1 MKKNAKK
8 LVIVALA
15 MVLLVGCSQSQILAS
30 LESSVAA
37 TEVLVVTLQ
46 AAGKISP
53 TVADEIENAIA
64 GLPAAYRETAAELSS
79 SDNAATMA
87 AKITGYY
94 SSTIVALRALP
105 PEAQL
110 YASAISASIQAF
122 LSGLPPA
129 QATRSLARGSVTGKF
144 DVERLNAI
152 GHRSAVLG
160 VQLAKLKSDASVAGK
175 EGTR

>member
-37 TEVLVVTLQ
+37 TEVLVATLQ

-53 TVADEIENAIA
+53 TVAGEIENAIA

-94 SSTIVALRALP
+94 SSTIVALRALS

-129 QATRSLARGSVTGKF
+129 QATRSLARGGVSVKF
-144 DVERLNAI
+144 DTKRLGAI
-152 GHRSAVLG
+152 GRRSAVLG
-160 VQLAKLKSDASVAGK
+160 VQLAKLKSDTSVAGK